1 MAYQAITPLTGTD
14 TFQTWFN
21 TTNTAISALNGV
33 TTPASTTTNTFTG
46 LQQFIGGIS
55 LGAACGVTFGS
66 SALAGLFTGF
76 NVYSAPNKVK
86 FQTGNIQVGSSVDLV
101 NIGLGAAQN
110 QNNCY
115 FGQNTGTQELLA
127 EFNTY
132 IGPNSGYSDQNGI
145 GNVGVGFNSLL
156 KNLAGGANT
165 AVGSGALLSDTG
177 AGGNNVALGY
187 TAGSTAVNPSN
198 SIFIGANSASKDA
211 AGYDYEI
218 VIGADATGLGSNTLV
233 LGSSS
238 TITGTRIAGV
248 ISTAQTATTLSS
260 SATITPTLPI
270 HFVSGTTTIS
280 TITAPFPIST
290 TGGQITLIPTGLWS
304 TNTAGNIAL
313 ATTAVVNKALTM
325 TYNSGTS
332 KWYPSY

>member
-1 MAYQAITPLTGTD
+1 MAYQAITPLAGTD

-21 TTNTAISALNGV
+21 TTNTVISALNGV

-46 LQQFIGGIS
+46 LQQFTGGIS
-55 LGAACGVTFGS
+55 LAACGITFNIT
-66 SALAGLFTGF
+66 GL
-76 NVYSAPNKVK
+76 NVYGSQNKVK
-86 FQTGNIQVGSSVDLV
+86 FYTGNIQVGAVGNFV
-101 NIGLGAAQN
+101 NIGLGNAQTA
-110 QNNCY
+110 NNCY
-115 FGQNTGTQELLA
+115 FGQNTGTSEATGEQ
-127 EFNTY
+127 NTY
-132 IGPNSGYSDQNGI
+132 IGPNSGYFAAQGFD
-145 GNVGVGFNSLL
+145 NVGVGFNSLF
-156 KNLAGGANT
+156 KNNT
-165 AVGSGALLSDTG
+165 GSFNAAIGSGALLSNLND
-177 AGGNNVALGY
+177 NNVALGY
-187 TAGSTAVNPSN
+187 TAGSAAVAPTN

-211 AGYDYEI
+211 AGYNYEI

-233 LGSSS
+233 IGSSA

-248 ISTAQTATTLSS
+248 HSTAQTATTLSS
-260 SATITPTLPI
+260 SGTIAPTLPI

-290 TGGQITLIPTGLWS
+290 TGGQITLIPTGAWS

-325 TYNSGTS
+325 TWNSGTS

>member
-46 LQQFIGGIS
+46 LQQFTQGIS

-66 SALAGLFTGF
+66 SATPNLFTGL
-76 NVYSAPNKVK
+76 NVYGAANKVK
-86 FQTGNIQVGSSVDLV
+86 FQTGNIQVGGVGSFV
-101 NIGLGAAQN
+101 NIGLGNALTAN
-110 QNNCY
+110 SCY
-115 FGQNTGTQELLA
+115 FGQNTGTLEALA
-127 EFNTY
+127 EQNTY
-132 IGPNSGYSDQNGI
+132 IGANSGYFDANGQN
-145 GNVGVGFNSLL
+145 NVGVGFNSSF
-156 KNLAGGANT
+156 KNTAGVSNT
-165 AVGSGALLSDTG
+165 AVGSGALLS
-177 AGGNNVALGY
+177 NLSSSSNVALGY
-187 TAGSTAVNPSN
+187 TAGSAAVSPTN

-233 LGSSS
+233 IGNTS

-248 ISTAQTATTLSS
+248 HSTAQTATTLSS
-260 SATITPTLPI
+260 SGTIAPTLPI
-270 HFVSGTTTIS
+270 HFVSGTTTIN

-290 TGGQITLIPTGLWS
+290 TGGQITLIPTGAWS

-313 ATTAVVNKALTM
+313 ATTAVVNKALIM
-325 TYNSGTS
+325 TWDFGTS

>member
-55 LGAACGVTFGS
+55 LAACGITFGNS
-66 SALAGLFTGF
+66 GANNITGF
-76 NVYSAPNKVK
+76 NVYSGQNKVK
-86 FQTGNIQVGSSVDLV
+86 FQTGNIQVGTIGSFV
-101 NIGLGAAQN
+101 NIGLGAAN
-110 QNNCY
+110 TANSCY

-132 IGPNSGYSDQNGI
+132 IGADSGYSDANGQN
-145 GNVGVGFNSLL
+145 NVGVGCNSSR
-156 KNLAGGANT
+156 NNTAGISNT
-165 AVGSGALLSDTG
+165 AVGSGALLSN
-177 AGGNNVALGY
+177 ASSSSNVALGY
-187 TAGSTAVNPSN
+187 TAGSAAVAPTN

-218 VIGADATGLGSNTLV
+218 VIGADATGLGNNTLV
-233 LGSSS
+233 LGSAA

-313 ATTAVVNKALTM
+313 ATTAVVDKALTM
-325 TYNSGTS
+325 TYNFGTS

>member
-21 TTNTAISALNGV
+21 TTNTLISAVNGV

-46 LQQFIGGIS
+46 LQQFTKGIS
-55 LGAACGVTFGS
+55 LAACGITFGS
-66 SALAGLFTGF
+66 PTSSFTEF
-76 NVYSAPNKVK
+76 NVYGGRNTVK
-86 FQTGNIQVGSSVDLV
+86 FLTGNIQIGSSVAKV
-101 NIGLGAAQN
+101 NIGLGAGN
-110 QNNCY
+110 QPSSCY
-115 FGQNTGTQELLA
+115 FGQNTGINEASGEQ
-127 EFNTY
+127 NTY
-132 IGPNSGYSDQNGI
+132 IGANSGYTDANGFNNVGI
-145 GNVGVGFNSLL
+145 GYNTSL
-156 KNLAGGANT
+156 KNNTGTNNT
-165 AVGSGALLSDTG
+165 AVGSGALLSNSSIG
-177 AGGNNVALGY
+177 NVALGY
-187 TAGSTAVNPSN
+187 TAGSAAVSPTD

-211 AGYDYEI
+211 TGYNNEI
-218 VIGADATGLGSNTLV
+218 VIGANATGLGSNTTV
-233 LGSSS
+233 IGSSS
-238 TITGTRIAGV
+238 TAGTRIAGV

-313 ATTAVVNKALTM
+313 ATTAVLNKALTM